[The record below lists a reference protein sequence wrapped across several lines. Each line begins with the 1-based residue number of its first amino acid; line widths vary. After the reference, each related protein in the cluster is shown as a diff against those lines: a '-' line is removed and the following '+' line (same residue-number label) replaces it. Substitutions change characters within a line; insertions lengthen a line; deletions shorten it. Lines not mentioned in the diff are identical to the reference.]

1 MPFGQVNN
9 YNGRFFFPFNTVCRF
24 FSYSIRAIYIFGD
37 LILLL
42 SRKQKKNFSWFHVF
56 IQKKRPADFF
66 STMRMFNEHKHT
78 YEEGPC
84 GQLTVL
90 HY

>member
-56 IQKKRPADFF
+56 IQKKDLQTFSPQCECSMNTNTHTRKGRAD
-66 STMRMFNEHKHT
+66 N
-78 YEEGPC
+78 
-84 GQLTVL
+84 
-90 HY
+90 